1 MIEALAR
8 WLDGNPKEKSR
19 ASNTQDNNGTLP
31 ALSGSLKIE
40 APPKYYISPRSEM
53 TTQKLAEA
61 VRGLAGATQNMIT
74 SNKQGPEIS
83 VRARISGENNNS
95 QKRVAKKISNTNT
108 TKSTR
113 VFPRPIRNVT
123 TLNSGK
129 YRELGASLENLQNMV
144 SKLSNSKKS
153 VTSNSLNRDNGQ
165 KVNDFASKFCG
176 QKPNKKINIFLSSVK
191 NVSKNNKRKTVRPL
205 KIFVSPMKLKAQT
218 KKTKSQKSI
227 KKRKSKYPINLKRNL
242 KKIPKMKPIE

>member
-19 ASNTQDNNGTLP
+19 VSNTQDNNKTLP

-61 VRGLAGATQNMIT
+61 VRGLAGATQNMVT
-74 SNKQGPEIS
+74 SNKQGPELS

-95 QKRVAKKISNTNT
+95 QKRVAQKISNTNI

-123 TLNSGK
+123 TLNSGR

-176 QKPNKKINIFLSSVK
+176 RL
-191 NVSKNNKRKTVRPL
+191 L
-205 KIFVSPMKLKAQT
+205 KHTGSLGYT
-218 KKTKSQKSI
+218 
-227 KKRKSKYPINLKRNL
+227 R
-242 KKIPKMKPIE
+242 